1 MRERDD
7 GRRRR
12 SARIKMKRASAA
24 DALDCKR
31 PRSETADEARSDT
44 TTDEVRH
51 RIEQKLLEL
60 CTARGSEKTC

>member
-1 MRERDD
+1 
-7 GRRRR
+7 
-12 SARIKMKRASAA
+12 MKRASAA

-31 PRSETADEARSDT
+31 PRSETAEARSDT